1 MCVQVVWSVLHDL
14 NAMRELSS
22 RPLDHSPPFREQ
34 LFADSRDIFI
44 GIIMLPTHLS
54 KHIFKRPRGL
64 AGWEN
69 IKSSNSTM
77 MVFLISWPVS

>member
-1 MCVQVVWSVLHDL
+1 MLHDL